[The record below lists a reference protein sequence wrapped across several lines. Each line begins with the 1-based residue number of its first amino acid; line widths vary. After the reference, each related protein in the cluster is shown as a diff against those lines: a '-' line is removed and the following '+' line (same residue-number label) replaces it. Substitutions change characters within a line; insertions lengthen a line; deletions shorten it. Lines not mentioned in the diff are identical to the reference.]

1 MIPKERI
8 QEVKDKD
15 IVSLCENLGMELSKN
30 GRNYITLCPFHV
42 ENKPSFTI
50 NPRKN
55 LWYCFG
61 CQNGGDTIKLYMK
74 MKNVNFVKAIDELS
88 TLV

>member
-1 MIPKERI
+1 MIAKERI

-15 IVSLCENLGMELSKN
+15 LVNVCERLGIELQKN
-30 GRNYITLCPFHV
+30 GRNYVAICPFHI
-42 ENKPSFTI
+42 ENKASFTI
-50 NPRKN
+50 NTQKN

-61 CQNGGDTIKLYMK
+61 CGEGGDTIKLYMK